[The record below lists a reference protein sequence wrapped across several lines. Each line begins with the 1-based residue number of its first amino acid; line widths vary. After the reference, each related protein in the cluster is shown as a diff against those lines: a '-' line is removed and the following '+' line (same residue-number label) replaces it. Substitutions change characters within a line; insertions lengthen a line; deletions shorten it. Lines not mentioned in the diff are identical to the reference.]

1 MPKVKRVFMQYGYGK
16 LILFG
21 EHFVVYGLPGIAS
34 SIGLYTRCQ
43 FHPNENGIKVR
54 DRLTNKNITLGENK
68 REILD
73 QTMQIILRETGLNG
87 KSFRLEVDGD
97 IPVFGGLGS
106 SAALIVSIIR
116 ELNGHYALKLSDEKI
131 NGIAFKAEHV
141 FHGNPSGI
149 DNTASTYR
157 RLLWFEKNMSGG
169 KNKIELL
176 KLKKPLPVVIGNTK
190 IIHDTSEAVAEVRQR
205 KEKNPEKFDKIF
217 AQAKELVFK
226 ARNALEKG
234 NIPKTGELINENQKL
249 LQEIG
254 MGSPELDLLC
264 KTSLENGA
272 LGAKLTGAGMGG
284 CMFALCPDEKT
295 QEKVAQAIR
304 KKGFDSYITSV
315 GV

>member
-1 MPKVKRVFMQYGYGK
+1 MQYGYGK

-43 FHPNENGIKVR
+43 LYPNKTGIKVR
-54 DRLTNKNITLGENK
+54 DRLTNKNIVLGENK
-68 REILD
+68 QEILD
-73 QTMQIILRETGLNG
+73 RAMQIILKETGLGG
-87 KSFRLEVDGD
+87 KNFRLEIDGD

-116 ELNGHYALKLSDEKI
+116 ELNEHYKLKLSNEQV
-131 NGIAFKAEHV
+131 NEIAFKAEHV

-157 RLLWFEKNMSGG
+157 SLLWFEKNLSGG

-176 KLKKPLPVVIGNTK
+176 KCKKPLLVVIGNTK
-190 IIHDTSEAVAEVRQR
+190 IIHDTVETVAEVKKK
-205 KEKNPEKFDKIF
+205 KEKEPKKFDKIF
-217 AQAKELVFK
+217 EDAKELVFQ

-234 NIPKTGELINENQKL
+234 DLPKTGELINENQEL

-254 MGSPELDLLC
+254 VSSPELDLLC
-264 KTSLENGA
+264 KASVENGA

-284 CMFALCPDEKT
+284 CMFALCPDKKT

>member
-1 MPKVKRVFMQYGYGK
+1 MHYGYGK

-43 FHPNENGIKVR
+43 LYPNDKGIKVR
-54 DRLTNKNITLGENK
+54 DRLTNKNIALGENK
-68 REILD
+68 AEILD
-73 QTMQIILRETGLNG
+73 RTMRIILEETGLEEKN
-87 KSFRLEVDGD
+87 FRLEIDGD

-116 ELNGHYALKLSDEKI
+116 ELNEHYQLGLDDGRI
-131 NGIAFKAEHV
+131 NDIAFKAEHV

-157 RLLWFEKNMSGG
+157 RLLWFEKNLSGG

-176 KLKKPLPVVIGNTK
+176 KLKKPLQVVIGNTK
-190 IIHDTSEAVAEVRQR
+190 IIHDTAEAVAEVRKR

-217 AQAKELVFK
+217 SEARNLVLQAK
-226 ARNALEKG
+226 NALEKG
-234 NIPKTGELINENQKL
+234 GLQKTGELVNKNQEL
-249 LQEIG
+249 LREIG
-254 MGSPELDLLC
+254 VSSKELDLLC
-264 KTSLENGA
+264 ETSLENGA

-295 QEKVAQAIR
+295 REKVAQAIR
-304 KKGFDSYITSV
+304 KKRFDSYITLV
-315 GV
+315 GG